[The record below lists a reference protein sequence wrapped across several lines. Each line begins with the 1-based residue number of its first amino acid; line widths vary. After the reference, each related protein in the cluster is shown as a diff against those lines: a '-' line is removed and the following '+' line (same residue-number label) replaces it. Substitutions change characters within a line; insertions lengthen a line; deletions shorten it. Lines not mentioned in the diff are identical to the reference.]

1 MAGFRTEVRIWYW
14 HWGRKRG
21 GAELSKHG
29 GAPGSPVWETEKP
42 EAGHAHHHLME
53 MGHQLQLFFFWFK
66 YYLKQEEG
74 KRGRKGGG
82 RGGRR
87 EEGEEE
93 EVRRRGRGRE
103 G

>member
-29 GAPGSPVWETEKP
+29 GAPGSTVWETEKP

-53 MGHQLQLFFFWFK
+53 MGIRNNFFFFWFK
-66 YYLKQEEG
+66 YYLKREEG
-74 KRGRKGGG
+74 KRGKGTKKLY
-82 RGGRR
+82 
-87 EEGEEE
+87 
-93 EVRRRGRGRE
+93 
-103 G
+103 